1 MFSVQL
7 IVEQVLSEEG
17 VGSSLEKRGDEACQ
31 SLVLDRV
38 HAQAT
43 IVVGTVKDH
52 LFWFG
57 KHILVE
63 P

>member
-1 MFSVQL
+1 MFYEQCIL
-7 IVEQVLSEEG
+7 EQVLSEEG
-17 VGSSLEKRGDEACQ
+17 VGSSLEKRRDKACQ
-31 SLVLDRV
+31 GLVLDRV

-43 IVVGTVKDH
+43 IVVGTVEDH
-52 LFWFG
+52 LFWLG